1 MINAAVEKAM
11 PIIDSKEIILM
22 KFFFRLEKKYR
33 LAIKRERFN
42 GMLAKFSCL
51 YSSVGSFGIFRFLI
65 KSSIR

>member
-33 LAIKRERFN
+33 LAMKRERFN
-42 GMLAKFSCL
+42 GMRARLTVFIRLRALSG
-51 YSSVGSFGIFRFLI
+51 YSDS
-65 KSSIR
+65 